1 MWKTVRAKIGGVES
15 DAAQKGEDF
24 TLTVAVEVGDKIE
37 VDGNI
42 FSVLSVEDYANRG
55 ELWIVK
61 GQADGKSAARRAN
74 APARAEAA
82 QGSGDA

>member
-1 MWKTVRAKIGGVES
+1 MWRTVRAKIGGVES

-24 TLTVAVEVGDKIE
+24 SLTVAVEIGDKIE

-55 ELWIVK
+55 ETWIVK
-61 GQADGKSAARRAN
+61 GQADGKSATRRAN
-74 APARAEAA
+74 AQARGEAV
-82 QGSGDA
+82 QGAGDA